1 MKRIGFVSIALIAS
15 VGASAQDGW
24 KNPKAVSATIVE
36 RYADQPEKKID
47 LAHNAGAI
55 SYRTSAGIE
64 GQLAGIPRIE
74 TAGGEGVLTWIEGKP
89 DVAMQLFAPTS
100 YDVGEFLERPGFSR
114 ADLEFNLQG
123 IEKTLSRKVLVGKS
137 EAIAGRDCLVLK
149 VLERPD
155 SSADYQQL
163 WIDRETGITMRQQ
176 DYFASK
182 RTYEREITSIEFKTY
197 DNFAPS
203 PTMKVLRGVVAPI
216 TLLQVGR
223 LGNAERFVADIA
235 KINSSGSAWASPFTA
250 PDGYGYAQT
259 LSRQVRRQQVALGG
273 SKSTNN
279 QQTAAQRDEERRRT
293 RRENRLRNRRFR
305 SQEGEMLEFEAAVT
319 TDVGV
324 PTTVTVQATPDGE
337 RIVTYAGTAADGKV
351 LAAGGTPGG
360 ATGDQV
366 FPFAKSDFVDPST
379 GHTLSLLQ
387 INGAEI
393 EPFIDMLI
401 LGTPKLNPD
410 NRLANS
416 KLYSVDKPAKITAVS
431 WTVGQVRYALI
442 STGLPTDKLLSIA
455 ATVKKAEW

>member
-1 MKRIGFVSIALIAS
+1 MKRIAFVSIAVLAG
-15 VGASAQDGW
+15 VAASAQDGW

-36 RYADQPEKKID
+36 RYAEQPEKKID

-64 GQLAGIPRIE
+64 GQLEGIPRIE
-74 TAGGEGVLTWIEGKP
+74 TAGTKGVLTWIEGKP
-89 DVAMQLFAPTS
+89 DVGMQLFAPTS

-137 EAIAGRDCLVLK
+137 EAVAGRDCLVLK

-163 WIDRETGITMRQQ
+163 WIDRETGITMKQQ
-176 DYFASK
+176 DYFAGK
-182 RTYEREITSIEFKTY
+182 RTYEREITSIEFKTS
-197 DNFAPS
+197 DSFTPS

-223 LGNAERFVADIA
+223 LSNAERFVADIA

-250 PDGYGYAQT
+250 PEGYGYAQT

-273 SKSTNN
+273 SQNSNN
-279 QQTAAQRDEERRRT
+279 QQTAAQREEERRRD

-305 SQEGEMLEFEAAVT
+305 SQDGDMFEIELATEASLA
-319 TDVGV
+319 
-324 PTTVTVQATPDGE
+324 TTVAVHATPDGE
-337 RIVTYAGTAADGKV
+337 RIVTFGGTAADGKV
-351 LAAGGTPGG
+351 LTAGGAPGG
-360 ATGDQV
+360 TTGDQV

-401 LGTPKLNPD
+401 LGTPKMNPD

-416 KLYSVDKPAKITAVS
+416 KLYSVDKPAKITAVT

-442 STGLPTDKLLSIA
+442 STGLPTDKLLPIA